1 MDKNTTLY
9 VTDLDGT
16 LMRDDKTISDTTA
29 AILNR
34 LIGQGMPITYATARS
49 IRSASVV
56 TKEIHFQLPVITLN
70 CTIFVDPQTCETI
83 ETVSFTGEELRILQN
98 CKDGLQIPGL
108 VSAFIHGEHRKS
120 YIKDLLNEGMQDFL
134 NGHTDDKRLR
144 AVQTEDALYEGEI
157 CCFTYI
163 AEKEELDPLY
173 QKVKEHDEWV
183 CIYQRDKYRPE
194 YWLEICPKNAA
205 KDNAVKKLQKQCG
218 CQRLVVFGD
227 SLNDVSMFEI
237 ADEAYAVENA
247 VSELKK
253 LATGVIGDNNADC
266 VARWLERVG

>member
-70 CTIFVDPQTCETI
+70 GTIFVDPQTCETI

-98 CKDGLQIPGL
+98 
-108 VSAFIHGEHRKS
+108 
-120 YIKDLLNEGMQDFL
+120 
-134 NGHTDDKRLR
+134 
-144 AVQTEDALYEGEI
+144 
-157 CCFTYI
+157 
-163 AEKEELDPLY
+163 
-173 QKVKEHDEWV
+173 
-183 CIYQRDKYRPE
+183 
-194 YWLEICPKNAA
+194 
-205 KDNAVKKLQKQCG
+205 
-218 CQRLVVFGD
+218 
-227 SLNDVSMFEI
+227 
-237 ADEAYAVENA
+237 
-247 VSELKK
+247 
-253 LATGVIGDNNADC
+253 
-266 VARWLERVG
+266 